1 MSYCKVA
8 YCRFKT
14 THVTK
19 GHKCGRCIDQFGH
32 GEIEC
37 SQPWLKAHLQEYLLD
52 IMPINLQ
59 CTVSDCQNKELHSID
74 AHHCPV
80 CLKREAHTVSGCPR
94 NHINIGN
101 VTVSNANVVKNV
113 KCPICRSDNP
123 TVSTKKIPGLS
134 DKCCICIDNNVEIL
148 LPTCYHC
155 CMCLACL
162 EKFA

>member
-8 YCRFKT
+8 YCRFST

-19 GHKCGRCIDQFGH
+19 GHLCGNCRKYGH
-32 GEIEC
+32 GDAEC
-37 SQPWLKAHLQEYLLD
+37 KRQNA
-52 IMPINLQ
+52 INNLRIYDDDVIPNNKI
-59 CTVSDCQNKELHSID
+59 CTVADCQNRELHTID

-80 CLKREAHTVSGCPR
+80 CLKRETHTINECPKNKPTER
-94 NHINIGN
+94 VIH
-101 VTVSNANVVKNV
+101 NV

-123 TVSTKKIPGLS
+123 TVSTKKITGLT

-162 EKFA
+162 EKFV